1 MAADAGH
8 AGFSELLRAAFLPLR
23 PAFIAKSEVLLKK
36 GKVSADGRRWAGGP
50 AGGGGSH
57 SPEGISVDEDL
68 EGELCSG
75 DVCGS
80 A

>member
-23 PAFIAKSEVLLKK
+23 SAFIAKSEVLLKK

-50 AGGGGSH
+50 AGGGGS
-57 SPEGISVDEDL
+57 GISVDEDL